1 MRLMVLLK
9 LAMRSVG
16 RNVRRSILTSLAM
29 VLGLALL
36 VFSRSLAEGAYDEM
50 IDSGVRMGSGH
61 IAIQNPEYLTSRKL
75 EHRLEE
81 EVVNLASEMT
91 QDVLKES
98 LVTWVP
104 RLAVN
109 GLASSTAAAVPVRIE
124 GVDPDR
130 ERTFSN
136 IEGQLQNGRY
146 LEAGDRLHAY
156 IGTELAQRLDVQVGN
171 RFVLTAQTATG
182 DVEGQLVRVA
192 GIFQMGIPEVDQS
205 LIHIPIDTAREWLH
219 TPGAAS
225 TLAFLL
231 KGAELT
237 DIGVETLQLK
247 LENERKIRVLGWQEA
262 SPELAA
268 AIRLDST
275 GNYIFH
281 SILLAIIALAILNA
295 VMISVLGRRREFGV
309 LQAMGLTG
317 VETGFVVFLEGLFL
331 TFTSGVAGISAG
343 LLFTWGLFRDGLDFS
358 IFMEDGME
366 FGGQIMEPIIIPRFS
381 VEQILISTLVILSIG
396 TISSLYPALRA
407 SKLDVAEAMKFEQ

>member
-1 MRLMVLLK
+1 MRLTVLLK

-16 RNVRRSILTSLAM
+16 RNTRRSALTSLAM

-36 VFSRSLAEGAYDEM
+36 VFSRSLAEGAYDKM

-61 IAIQNPEYLTSRKL
+61 IAIQAPEYLATGKL
-75 EHRLEE
+75 EHRLEG
-81 EVVNLASEMT
+81 EVVRLASEVAN
-91 QDVLKES
+91 DVLRES
-98 LVTWVP
+98 LLSWAP
-104 RLAVN
+104 RLSVN

-124 GVDPDR
+124 GVDPEL
-130 ERTFSN
+130 ERAFSD
-136 IEGQLQNGRY
+136 IEDKLQDGRY

-171 RFVLTAQTATG
+171 RFVLTAQTSTG

-192 GIFQMGIPEVDQS
+192 GIFQTGIPEVDQS

-219 TPGAAS
+219 TPGATS

-231 KGAELT
+231 NESELT
-237 DIGVETLQLK
+237 DIGVETLQQELK
-247 LENERKIRVLGWQEA
+247 NESQIRVLGWRES

-281 SILLAIIALAILNA
+281 SILLAIIALSILNA

-331 TFTSGVAGISAG
+331 TVVSGVAGIFAG

-358 IFMEDGME
+358 IFMEDGLE
-366 FGGQIMEPIIIPRFS
+366 FGGQIMEPIIIPHFS
-381 VEQILISTLVILSIG
+381 VEQLLISTFVVVTIG
-396 TISSLYPALRA
+396 MISSLYPALRA

>member
-309 LQAMGLTG
+309 
-317 VETGFVVFLEGLFL
+317 
-331 TFTSGVAGISAG
+331 
-343 LLFTWGLFRDGLDFS
+343 
-358 IFMEDGME
+358 
-366 FGGQIMEPIIIPRFS
+366 
-381 VEQILISTLVILSIG
+381 
-396 TISSLYPALRA
+396 
-407 SKLDVAEAMKFEQ
+407 

>member
-1 MRLMVLLK
+1 MVLLK

-104 RLAVN
+104 RLAVD

-136 IEGQLQNGRY
+136 IEGQLQDGRY
-146 LEAGDRLHAY
+146 LEVGDRLHA
-156 IGTELAQRLDVQVGN
+156 
-171 RFVLTAQTATG
+171 
-182 DVEGQLVRVA
+182 
-192 GIFQMGIPEVDQS
+192 
-205 LIHIPIDTAREWLH
+205 
-219 TPGAAS
+219 
-225 TLAFLL
+225 
-231 KGAELT
+231 
-237 DIGVETLQLK
+237 
-247 LENERKIRVLGWQEA
+247 
-262 SPELAA
+262 
-268 AIRLDST
+268 
-275 GNYIFH
+275 
-281 SILLAIIALAILNA
+281 
-295 VMISVLGRRREFGV
+295 
-309 LQAMGLTG
+309 
-317 VETGFVVFLEGLFL
+317 
-331 TFTSGVAGISAG
+331 
-343 LLFTWGLFRDGLDFS
+343 
-358 IFMEDGME
+358 
-366 FGGQIMEPIIIPRFS
+366 
-381 VEQILISTLVILSIG
+381 
-396 TISSLYPALRA
+396 
-407 SKLDVAEAMKFEQ
+407 

>member
-1 MRLMVLLK
+1 MILLK

-136 IEGQLQNGRY
+136 IEGQLQDGRY

-205 LIHIPIDTAREWLH
+205 LIHIPIDTARDWLH
-219 TPGAAS
+219 TPGATS

-231 KGAELT
+231 NESELT

-247 LENERKIRVLGWQEA
+247 LENEQQIRVLGWRES

-317 VETGFVVFLEGLFL
+317 VETGFYVFLEGLFL
-331 TFTSGVAGISAG
+331 TVVSGVAGISAG
-343 LLFTWGLFRDGLDFS
+343 LLFTWGFFRNGLDFS
-358 IFMEDGME
+358 IFMEDGLE
-366 FGGQIMEPIIIPRFS
+366 FGGQIMEPVIIPHFS
-381 VEQILISTLVILSIG
+381 VEQLLISTFVVVTIG
-396 TISSLYPALRA
+396 MISSLYPALRA

>member
-1 MRLMVLLK
+1 MVLLK

-104 RLAVN
+104 RLAVD

-136 IEGQLQNGRY
+136 IEGQLQDGRY
-146 LEAGDRLHAY
+146 LEVGDRLHAY

-247 LENERKIRVLGWQEA
+247 FCLLYT
-262 SPELAA
+262 SPQ
-268 AIRLDST
+268 S
-275 GNYIFH
+275 
-281 SILLAIIALAILNA
+281 
-295 VMISVLGRRREFGV
+295 
-309 LQAMGLTG
+309 
-317 VETGFVVFLEGLFL
+317 
-331 TFTSGVAGISAG
+331 
-343 LLFTWGLFRDGLDFS
+343 
-358 IFMEDGME
+358 
-366 FGGQIMEPIIIPRFS
+366 
-381 VEQILISTLVILSIG
+381 
-396 TISSLYPALRA
+396 
-407 SKLDVAEAMKFEQ
+407 